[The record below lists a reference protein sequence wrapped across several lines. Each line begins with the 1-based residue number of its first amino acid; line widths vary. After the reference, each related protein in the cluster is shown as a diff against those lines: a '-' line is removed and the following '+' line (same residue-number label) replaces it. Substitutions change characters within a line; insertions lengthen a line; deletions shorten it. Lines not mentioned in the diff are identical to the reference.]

1 MKVPN
6 LMSIQV
12 PYLTDTVVEEKAN
25 RILAGYGSTEKVVV
39 KPPIDLDAILMHLN
53 LRLDFDDLKKR
64 HGLPDV
70 LGALWVD
77 DRHIY
82 IDQTL
87 DPDEQPS
94 ALGRFR
100 FTLAHEMGHWELH
113 RALFE
118 FQRRQDNLFDRP
130 SALSIVCRTS
140 QAKERIELQADAF
153 AAALL
158 MPKAEVIT
166 HWQRLIDSSRHI
178 RPGARQDELI
188 EVAVRPLA
196 KTFEVSAQAMR
207 IRLEGLGNRADA
219 NNTLS
224 LFEAG

>member
-1 MKVPN
+1 MTLKEGTAFPMCSGRYW
-6 LMSIQV
+6 L
-12 PYLTDTVVEEKAN
+12 
-25 RILAGYGSTEKVVV
+25 
-39 KPPIDLDAILMHLN
+39 ID
-53 LRLDFDDLKKR
+53 RQ
-64 HGLPDV
+64 
-70 LGALWVD
+70 
-77 DRHIY
+77 IY

-100 FTLAHEMGHWELH
+100 FTLAHEIGHWELH
-113 RALFE
+113 RTLFE
-118 FQRRQDNLFDRP
+118 FQRRQDDLFERP
-130 SALSIVCRTS
+130 SAPSIVCRTS

-158 MPKAEVIT
+158 MPRAEVIT
-166 HWQRLIDSSRHI
+166 HWQRLIDSGRRI

-196 KTFEVSAQAMR
+196 ETFEVSAQAMR